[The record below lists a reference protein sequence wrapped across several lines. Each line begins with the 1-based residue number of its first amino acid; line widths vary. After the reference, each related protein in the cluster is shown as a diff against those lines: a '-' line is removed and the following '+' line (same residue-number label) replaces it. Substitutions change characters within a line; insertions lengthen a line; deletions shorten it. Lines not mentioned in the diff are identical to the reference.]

1 MPKRTPKGKTRSN
14 MFLDS
19 VSEQEYHWGDSWASI
34 EVVRVARVRAERSRW
49 AEDKGERSR
58 ETKPGTDGA
67 TGTGTDMPG
76 QPSSVSQVHSHAT
89 GPGTQQALTPR
100 PSWVYTQ
107 AATHTHSAVLDPLRL
122 VLSWLPTCPLHGRVH
137 LTGRLSAT
145 RNRRRREKRLK

>member
-1 MPKRTPKGKTRSN
+1 

-89 GPGTQQALTPR
+89 GPGTQQAP
-100 PSWVYTQ
+100 PE
-107 AATHTHSAVLDPLRL
+107 LRRAEWKGFL
-122 VLSWLPTCPLHGRVH
+122 VALLPVCTGLGFFRRVSFWIQTVSH
-137 LTGRLSAT
+137 QIAGKLFS
-145 RNRRRREKRLK
+145 KS